1 MTIHVRP
8 GSRLDR
14 AGGDHDGALVVRV
27 RARAVDQAATAAA
40 LEVVAQAFG
49 VRPSAVRLERGAT
62 SRVKVVS
69 IEGDAEQ
76 LARRRDAL
84 ARDEG

>member
-1 MTIHVRP
+1 M
-8 GSRLDR
+8 DR
-14 AGGDHDGALVVRV
+14 AGGNHDGALVVRV

-40 LEVVAQAFG
+40 LEVVAHAFG
-49 VRPSAVRLERGAT
+49 VRSSAVRLVRGAT

-69 IEGDAEQ
+69 IEGDAEE
-76 LARRRDAL
+76 LAGRLDAL